1 MDTHTLPQNMREA
14 FVRYLRECKGKDG
27 EQWAS
32 DIDKFYME
40 FSENGK
46 SIFEDITDID
56 KFNVVIDQL
65 REHIQS
71 EEPTELSLVEGEDVD
86 KEELLDLYQEFLS
99 AFKLYLER
107 SCVISRI
114 SSNIASFGVGSFSYM
129 IM

>member
-1 MDTHTLPQNMREA
+1 MREA

-32 DIDKFYME
+32 DIDEFYME

-86 KEELLDLYQEFLS
+86 EEELLDLYQEFLS
-99 AFKLYLER
+99 AFNPH
-107 SCVISRI
+107 CI
-114 SSNIASFGVGSFSYM
+114 
-129 IM
+129 